1 MQAVIANQ
9 SGRIHHGAGHSALQ
23 LNRPTYAFLPAEF
36 IEEGGFTKTRYLT
49 SRWPSI
55 NGGANPLAI
64 GSHVLPDATR
74 QVSPRSKCP
83 ILKEFLCRLKTI
95 AAVKA
100 NEPPDEPNR

>member
-1 MQAVIANQ
+1 MIQQIANHA
-9 SGRIHHGAGHSALQ
+9 GRIHHAAQHPEIVKI
-23 LNRPTYAFLPAEF
+23 RPCYAFIPENYFSAN
-36 IEEGGFTKTRYLT
+36 GFERRRYLA

-55 NGGANPLAI
+55 NAGANPHAI

-74 QVSPRSKCP
+74 PVSLHSKCP

>member
-1 MQAVIANQ
+1 MILRIANQ
-9 SGRIHHGAGHSALQ
+9 TGRIHHAAQHPELASI
-23 LNRPTYAFLPAEF
+23 RPCYAFVPENYF
-36 IEEGGFTKTRYLT
+36 GKNGFERIRYLT

-55 NGGANPLAI
+55 NAGGNPNAI

-74 QVSPRSKCP
+74 PVSSRSKCP
-83 ILKEFLCRLKTI
+83 ILLEFITRIKTI